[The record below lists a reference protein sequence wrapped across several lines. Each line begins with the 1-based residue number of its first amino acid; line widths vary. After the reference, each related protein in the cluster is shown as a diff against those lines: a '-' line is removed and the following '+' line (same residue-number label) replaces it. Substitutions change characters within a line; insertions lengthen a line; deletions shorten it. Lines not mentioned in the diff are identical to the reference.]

1 MAENRTVALAAVVV
15 TGVVGVTGPLI
26 TWKATRDS
34 GELSSRAQLV
44 QADRADLRRVLDEAA
59 LVLRARRVAVDG
71 LVAEWTRTGRA
82 LPMQRVAR
90 FDAPLQQMG
99 AISEQL
105 SVRLGPRSPLNLA
118 YARALA
124 DLRVIS
130 DKLALTPEA
139 AGPVVAR
146 REKLLTE
153 NSAAFFRRANEVAG
167 SILK

>member
-34 GELSSRAQLV
+34 GELSSRSQLV
-44 QADRADLRRVLDEAA
+44 QADRADLRRVLDEAG
-59 LVLRARRVAVDG
+59 LVLRQRRFAVDR
-71 LVAEWTRTGRA
+71 LVAEWTRTGRPLDPA
-82 LPMQRVAR
+82 RLDPNDEQLQR
-90 FDAPLQQMG
+90 MG

-105 SVRLGPRSPLNLA
+105 NVRLGPKSSVNLA

-130 DKLALTPEA
+130 DKLLFTPEA
-139 AGPVVAR
+139 VGPRVTAR
-146 REKLLTE
+146 QQRLIDD
-153 NSAAFFRRANEVAG
+153 SRAFIRDSNRVAG